1 VCWWLGKVVPIPLE
15 RLEDEVGH
23 RGGDLAH
30 GGGIIP
36 VGGDAEEAGTSPVDM
51 RFVLGFEYTEKV
63 FDICGVGIL
72 NPEVIDNEREGDVPS
87 SMLEEATRLGHVVPV
102 GLQQLDEILLSYGLL
117 AKKKG

>member
-15 RLEDEVGH
+15 CLEDEVGH

-36 VGGDAEEAGTSPVDM
+36 VEGDAEEAGTSPVDM

-63 FDICGVGIL
+63 FDIGGVGIL
-72 NPEVIDNEREGDVPS
+72 DPEVESKLGEPRRTQES
-87 SMLEEATRLGHVVPV
+87 S
-102 GLQQLDEILLSYGLL
+102 DECADRSLLHRWS
-117 AKKKG
+117 